1 MTIRVKTR
9 AWMTLKF
16 NSQANQLDLS
26 QQQLLLNQEV
36 VQEAIPRRTK
46 LIVMIDRLN
55 LRY

>member
-1 MTIRVKTR
+1 MKIRVKTR

-16 NSQANQLDLS
+16 NSQASQLVLS

-36 VQEAIPRRTK
+36 VQEAIPRGTK
-46 LIVMIDRLN
+46 LIVMIDRLY